1 MSTTSP
7 ERLADVTGIDESAVS
22 HGQTT
27 KSVYVYE
34 APVRLWHWIN
44 AASIT
49 VLALTGYFI
58 GQPLPTMP
66 GEASAHYLMGYIR
79 FAHFTAGYLLAVG
92 LIGRAYWA
100 LVGNH
105 HAREI
110 FWVPIFQKA
119 YWKEVLTMFK
129 WYAFLIP
136 RPGRYVGHNPL
147 ARLAMFAGFLMLT
160 LFMIVTGFAL
170 YGEGSQMGSWQEQMF
185 GWVIPLMGQSQD
197 VHTWHHLGMWAMV
210 VFVIAHIYA
219 AVREDIAVFCPDTQ
233 ATELLALREQ
243 QVIVPVSIVDR
254 STAALSSSYTFTYAA
269 GVLDGA
275 ANALAREIADN
286 TSAISVAMTRAMMWR
301 LPSGDHPMDAHRID
315 SRAIYR
321 LSRGQDAK
329 EGIASFLEKRAP
341 QYRGK
346 VSEDMPDFYP
356 WWEEAEYR

>member
-7 ERLADVTGIDESAVS
+7 EQLIDATGIDESAVS

-58 GQPLPTMP
+58 GSPLPTMP

-92 LIGRAYWA
+92 LIGRTYWA

-105 HAREI
+105 HAREM

-119 YWKEVLTMFK
+119 YWNEVLTMLK

-147 ARLAMFAGFLMLT
+147 ARFAMFSGFLMLT
-160 LFMIVTGFAL
+160 IFMIVTGFAL
-170 YGEGSQMGSWQEQMF
+170 YGEGSQMGSWQERMF

-197 VHTWHHLGMWAMV
+197 VHTYHRLCAWYLLLFTIVHLY
-210 VFVIAHIYA
+210 FVI
-219 AVREDIAVFCPDTQ
+219 REDITSGLTV
-233 ATELLALREQ
+233 
-243 QVIVPVSIVDR
+243 VS
-254 STAALSSSYTFTYAA
+254 SM
-269 GVLDGA
+269 
-275 ANALAREIADN
+275 
-286 TSAISVAMTRAMMWR
+286 ISGWR
-301 LPSGDHPMDAHRID
+301 DV
-315 SRAIYR
+315 
-321 LSRGQDAK
+321 K
-329 EGIASFLEKRAP
+329 N
-341 QYRGK
+341 
-346 VSEDMPDFYP
+346 
-356 WWEEAEYR
+356 